1 MTAAAVPQPMAV
13 DGQVA
18 HDPTS
23 RSLLVKAKAGYSVFF
38 WRRGHQAMLAA
49 IESGRYYDAPTV
61 WVHSA
66 RHREIARGV
75 PEQDAWLRF
84 RFRHDDPAYEEL
96 AAASTLGAIVTVDRA
111 GAILGVRF
119 RNRD

>member
-1 MTAAAVPQPMAV
+1 MAV

-23 RSLLVKAKAGYSVFF
+23 RSLLVKAKAGYGALF

-61 WVHSA
+61 RTVCPVA
-66 RHREIARGV
+66 V
-75 PEQDAWLRF
+75 DALQIR
-84 RFRHDDPAYEEL
+84 L
-96 AAASTLGAIVTVDRA
+96 S
-111 GAILGVRF
+111 
-119 RNRD
+119 